1 VILHEGI
8 SVSVRR
14 SNIIISLQQ
23 EDRKSSKKDIFFS
36 IIAQKSVLTDFWL
49 LIIAKKHILALYI
62 FES

>member
-1 VILHEGI
+1 MILHEAI
-8 SVSVRR
+8 SVSLRR
-14 SNIIISLQQ
+14 SNITISLQQ
-23 EDRKSSKKDIFFS
+23 EDRKLSKKDIFFS

>member
-1 VILHEGI
+1 MILHEGI

-49 LIIAKKHILALYI
+49 LIIAKIHILALYI

>member
-1 VILHEGI
+1 VILHEAI

-14 SNIIISLQQ
+14 SNITISLQQ
-23 EDRKSSKKDIFFS
+23 EDRKLSKKDIFFS

-49 LIIAKKHILALYI
+49 LIIAKIHILALYI

>member
-1 VILHEGI
+1 MILHEAI

-14 SNIIISLQQ
+14 SNITISLQQ
-23 EDRKSSKKDIFFS
+23 EDRKLSKKDIFFS

-49 LIIAKKHILALYI
+49 LIIAKKYILALYI